1 MATQVPVW
9 CVSMPGFSRASA
21 HTQTP
26 PSFFFALS
34 YVSDFVSYFHK
45 ARLGVSR
52 EFALGSG
59 TLQEKRRPLVAVQ
72 GWQLGAQR
80 GLLRSRNKLA
90 QGKATLRPT
99 QLKETLW

>member
-1 MATQVPVW
+1 M
-9 CVSMPGFSRASA
+9 
-21 HTQTP
+21 
-26 PSFFFALS
+26 S

-72 GWQLGAQR
+72 GWQLGAQK
-80 GLLRSRNKLA
+80 GLA
-90 QGKATLRPT
+90 P
-99 QLKETLW
+99 